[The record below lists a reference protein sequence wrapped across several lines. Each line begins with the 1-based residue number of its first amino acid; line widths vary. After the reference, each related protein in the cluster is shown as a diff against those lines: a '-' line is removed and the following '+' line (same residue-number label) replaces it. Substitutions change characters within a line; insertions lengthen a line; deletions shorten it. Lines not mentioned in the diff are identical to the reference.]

1 MRVGTEI
8 PRVGTTFEWD
18 VAEILE
24 RWSHDLYYNFEG
36 NGYARECVV
45 CGTIWTSDGS
55 WGGTGDPC
63 PRDDCEDF
71 RDVPMA
77 RLWDLLLNEKRENEH
92 FGDVLESVTR
102 NGIVRPLTAYE
113 REGVLD
119 PVRWTPPPRREPHA
133 RHDRRAGARNVIL
146 RVCRGQRG
154 VEPGRRDRRLVQK
167 IG

>member
-113 REGVLD
+113 REGVLILCD
-119 PVRWTPPPRREPHA
+119 GHHRLAASLMLGMTAVLVRVTSSFECAEDSGEWSLEDEIA
-133 RHDRRAGARNVIL
+133 A
-146 RVCRGQRG
+146 
-154 VEPGRRDRRLVQK
+154 
-167 IG
+167 